1 MLRSTYK
8 QYKSVTFALVNIFM
22 QTRLIVIYSLFMV
35 WALGTVAQV
44 PDLYMV
50 NIKGVITSAENNEP
64 VPYAHVIN
72 VRVHGGT
79 TTNADGRFSITMLT
93 EDTLIIRAV
102 GFVDQKMTINEFP
115 PKNLYEIVMKPVRY
129 LLDEIT
135 VTGENQMRR
144 KLGLPDAKPLNI
156 PTELRGAAF
165 NEKPPW
171 YAAFL
176 SPLSFLQYHLGS
188 EEKQKRE
195 TLVTI
200 KNNEEWMKFSRF
212 FNLET
217 ITRLTGLEGKD
228 ADQFM
233 VYCNLNNRLPYFA
246 GQMEVEFQIMD
257 LYFKYK
263 REQTEELKD

>member
-1 MLRSTYK
+1 MIMQNRFNAILFFLLIGIST
-8 QYKSVTFALVNIFM
+8 AI
-22 QTRLIVIYSLFMV
+22 
-35 WALGTVAQV
+35 AQV

-50 NIKGVITSAENNEP
+50 NIKGVITSAEGNDP

-72 VRVHGGT
+72 ARVHGGT
-79 TTNADGRFSITMLT
+79 ITNADGMFSINMLT

-102 GFVDQKMTINEFP
+102 GFVDQKLTIDEFP
-115 PKNLYEIVMKPVRY
+115 PKELYEIVLKPVRY
-129 LLDEIT
+129 LINEIT
-135 VTGENQMRR
+135 VKDENGLGR
-144 KLGLPDAKPLNI
+144 KLGLPNAKPLDI

-171 YAAFL
+171 YAALL
-176 SPLSFLQYHLGS
+176 SPLSFMQYHLGKD
-188 EEKQKRE
+188 EKHKRE
-195 TLVTI
+195 IRTTI
-200 KNNEEWMKFSRF
+200 ANNEEWLKFSRY

-217 ITRLTGLEGKD
+217 ITRLTGLEGKE

-233 VYCNLNNRLPYFA
+233 VYCNMNNRLPYFA

-263 REQTEELKD
+263 REKTEAEKTPDNSN